1 MNANQNRSLLHV
13 AFVAALAADRAKLA
27 ATKHTGTVGAAC
39 TGRLAA
45 VLQSDADN
53 LAIKVGENTV
63 LERALRVNG
72 VHPDAQNGTE
82 LLPKYRRQLARLVS
96 Q

>member
-1 MNANQNRSLLHV
+1 MNSNARRSKLHV
-13 AFVAALAADRAKLA
+13 AFVAGLAADRAKLA

-39 TGRLAA
+39 VGRLAA

-53 LAIKVGENTV
+53 LAIKVGENSV
-63 LERALRVNG
+63 LEHALRHNG

-82 LLPKYRRQLARLVS
+82 LLPKYRRALDKLTGK
-96 Q
+96 